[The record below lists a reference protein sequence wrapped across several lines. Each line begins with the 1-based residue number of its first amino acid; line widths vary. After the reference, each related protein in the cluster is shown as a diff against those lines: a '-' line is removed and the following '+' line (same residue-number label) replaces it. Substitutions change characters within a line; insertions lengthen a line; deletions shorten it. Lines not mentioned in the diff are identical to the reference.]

1 MDKKPKKRQPMKA
14 IRQKYEETRKPV
26 LSPIRL
32 TEPRATE
39 VINNLDIV
47 VKAAKK
53 QNKNTSTRDVI
64 ISLIADRAKKIR
76 AQSSKD
82 KQ

>member
-1 MDKKPKKRQPMKA
+1 MNKKPKKRQPMKA

-39 VINNLDIV
+39 VINSLAIV

-53 QNKNTSTRDVI
+53 QNKNASTRDVV
-64 ISLIADRAKKIR
+64 ISLITDKAKKIR
-76 AQSSKD
+76 AQAVKE